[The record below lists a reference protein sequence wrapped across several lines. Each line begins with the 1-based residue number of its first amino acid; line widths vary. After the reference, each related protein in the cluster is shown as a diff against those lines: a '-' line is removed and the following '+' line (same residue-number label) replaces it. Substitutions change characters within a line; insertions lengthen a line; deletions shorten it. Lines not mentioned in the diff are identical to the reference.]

1 MKLKVVHII
10 PSLEKGG
17 AERLVIDI
25 VRHLS
30 FNKDINVC
38 LVIFKDL
45 IEYEIDDIRHLLKII
60 PSFVK
65 LSFLKTTNKIENNN
79 LQAFFNEFSPDII
92 HSHLFEAELISR
104 FCLYPKAKWFSHA
117 HDNIVQLRRLSF
129 KSLFFKS
136 TYTNYFEKK
145 VLFKRFFANGG
156 THFLTISNDID
167 NYIKS
172 VQSSF
177 PVTLVSNGV
186 TLKRFKKS
194 VNSKGLKKL
203 SLNDKIKIV
212 NVGSFQKKKNQ
223 NLVLDIINEIN
234 KTFKKVEVIFLGEGP
249 EKINVINKAKKLKI
263 FNQTK
268 FLGNVENVENHLWNS
283 NIYVHT
289 SLYEPFGLA
298 IVEAIAA
305 GLPVVCLNTG
315 GVSDIVKNNLNGYLI
330 NSKNPKIFAKKIIQF
345 YNNNDL
351 RKNLEKSVLQF
362 DISTYVNNLLR
373 VYSS

>member
-203 SLNDKIKIV
+203 SLNDEIKIV
-212 NVGSFQKKKNQ
+212 NIGSFKKRKNQ
-223 NLVLDIINEIN
+223 TLVLDIINEIN

-263 FNQTK
+263 FDQTK

-330 NSKNPKIFAKKIIQF
+330 NSKNPKIFAKKIIQV

-373 VYSS
+373 AYNS